1 MNNIKLMTFQEEL
14 KANKGKKIDD
24 PFTRRS
30 TKPCMKFRAK
40 PNSGSESTNAPEV
53 EDLSKNDIEPNDTKA
68 SVINTLHFLI

>member
-1 MNNIKLMTFQEEL
+1 L

-40 PNSGSESTNAPEV
+40 TNSSIDDSISTEV
-53 EDLSKNDIEPNDTKA
+53 EESKNNIETSDMKV
-68 SVINTLHFLI
+68 SK

>member
-1 MNNIKLMTFQEEL
+1 M

-40 PNSGSESTNAPEV
+40 TNSTIDDSIATEV
-53 EDLSKNDIEPNDTKA
+53 EESKNNIETTDIKVSKYKFDFFYKYHTPLE
-68 SVINTLHFLI
+68 F

>member
-1 MNNIKLMTFQEEL
+1 MLFQEEL

-40 PNSGSESTNAPEV
+40 TETDQSATPDVDETKDSVES
-53 EDLSKNDIEPNDTKA
+53 SDTK
-68 SVINTLHFLI
+68 VC